1 MLDSRYLSGSEFETL
16 GFGAI
21 EAMSC
26 GKPALVPRAQ
36 GFGDTVTHGVT
47 GCEAAAGRTPPALA
61 SGCC

>member
-47 GCEAAAGRTPPALA
+47 GCDI
-61 SGCC
+61 